1 MLSGLMIYVGLLDI
15 DLKNKIEYGIV
26 TSSYMFYWTFTID
39 FKGFTMDIDK
49 FTKAKSQE
57 ESIQN

>member
-15 DLKNKIEYGIV
+15 DYKNKIEYGIV
-26 TSSYMFYWTFTID
+26 TSSYMFYWTFTMD

-49 FTKAKSQE
+49 FTKAEK
-57 ESIQN
+57 